1 LQLLGFSG
9 NEHCNKL
16 SNYVIIYTS
25 IIDEIC
31 PSLNNNMQLQE
42 VQDKEK
48 ELEIVE
54 HIYYLVDCLE
64 ELKTEYKTN
73 NKVR

>member
-1 LQLLGFSG
+1 
-9 NEHCNKL
+9 
-16 SNYVIIYTS
+16 
-25 IIDEIC
+25 
-31 PSLNNNMQLQE
+31 MQLQE
-42 VQDKEK
+42 VQDK